1 MPADVPRHILCPVDL
16 SERSAPALHYA
27 AALSRCA
34 DARITALYAESFAP
48 PPYFTESQVEA
59 LAAQMRDSAA
69 AAEKT
74 LAQFVAQVLGPGAP
88 KVETRIA
95 NALPADAI
103 LRTAQETGADLIAM
117 GTHGRSGF
125 NRWMMGS
132 VAERVLRESRIPV
145 LTARHT
151 GDARSP
157 RAIRKILC
165 PVNDSEVAKRSL
177 QLAANLAGCL
187 GAALTVLH
195 VQEKDAPGR
204 IADLCQWVHA
214 QTPSQC
220 EMMELSREGEAAQE
234 IIRVAAETNCDLLVM
249 GARHR
254 LFHDSTVIG
263 TTTIRTVRHA
273 PCAVLTVVEWPE

>member
-1 MPADVPRHILCPVDL
+1 MSVDVPRHILCPVDL

-34 DARITALYAESFAP
+34 DARITALYAESFVP

-59 LAAQMRDSAA
+59 LTSQIRASAA
-69 AAEKT
+69 AAEKS

-88 KVETRIA
+88 PVETKIV

-103 LRTAQETGADLIAM
+103 LRTAQETGAGLIAM

-132 VAERVLRESRIPV
+132 VAERVMRESRVPV
-145 LTARHT
+145 LTVRHT
-151 GDARSP
+151 AEASTP
-157 RAIRKILC
+157 RAIRRILC
-165 PVNDSEVAKRSL
+165 PVNDSTVARQAL
-177 QLAANLAGCL
+177 QMATKIANCL
-187 GAALTVLH
+187 GAAVTVLH
-195 VQEKDAPGR
+195 VQEEDPRGR
-204 IADLCQWVHA
+204 ISDLCRWVQEEEH
-214 QTPSQC
+214 PQC

-234 IIRVAAETNCDLLVM
+234 IIRVAVETDCDLLVM

-254 LFHDSTVIG
+254 LFHDSTVLG
-263 TTTIRTVRHA
+263 TTTVRTVRHA
-273 PCAVLTVVEWPE
+273 PCAVLTVVEWPD

>member
-1 MPADVPRHILCPVDL
+1 MPVDVPRHILCAVDL

-27 AALSRCA
+27 ATLSRCA

-59 LAAQMRDSAA
+59 LAAQIRDSAA
-69 AAEKT
+69 AAKKS
-74 LAQFVAQVLGPGAP
+74 LAQFVVQVLGSGAP
-88 KVETRIA
+88 KVETKIA

-145 LTARHT
+145 LVARQTA
-151 GDARSP
+151 GAGSP
-157 RAIRKILC
+157 GAVRRILC
-165 PVNDSEVAKRSL
+165 PVNDSDVARRSL
-177 QLAANLAGCL
+177 QLAAKLAGCL

-195 VQEKDAPGR
+195 VQEQDVRGH
-204 IADLCQWVHA
+204 IADLCQWVREQA
-214 QTPSQC
+214 PPQC
-220 EMMELSREGEAAQE
+220 EKMELSRQGEAAQE
-234 IIRVAAETNCDLLVM
+234 IIRVAAETGCDLLVM

-254 LFHDSTVIG
+254 LFHDTTVLG

-273 PCAVLTVVEWPE
+273 PCAVWTVVEWPE